1 LEQTPQDL
9 QKGESTMN
17 TQIETVQV
25 DLNDA
30 AFLAALVTKYIAAG
44 NNTDHLQE
52 LVVRLTPKAG
62 C

>member
-1 LEQTPQDL
+1 MNT
-9 QKGESTMN
+9 ESTYKAP
-17 TQIETVQV
+17 TVEI

-30 AFLAALVTKYIAAG
+30 AFLAVLVTQYIAKQTG
-44 NNTDHLQE
+44 YMDHLQQ

>member
-1 LEQTPQDL
+1 MNVTV
-9 QKGESTMN
+9 STV
-17 TQIETVQV
+17 EV

-30 AFLAALVTKYIAAG
+30 AFLAALVTQYIAKG
-44 NNTDHLQE
+44 NNTDHLQQ

>member
-1 LEQTPQDL
+1 MIT
-9 QKGESTMN
+9 KGEGTMN
-17 TQIETVQV
+17 TQIDTVEI

-44 NNTDHLQE
+44 NNTDHLQK